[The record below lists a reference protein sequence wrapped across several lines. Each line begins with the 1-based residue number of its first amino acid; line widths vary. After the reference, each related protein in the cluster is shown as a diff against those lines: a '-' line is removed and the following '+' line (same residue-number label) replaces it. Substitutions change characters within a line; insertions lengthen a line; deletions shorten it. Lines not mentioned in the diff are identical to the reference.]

1 MFLKNKCFNGVVGSK
16 SCWVFDV
23 PLLLS
28 AIGLVVIEDTI
39 EIMECLGLRSL
50 EEISSLFSVT

>member
-23 PLLLS
+23 TLLLS

-39 EIMECLGLRSL
+39 EIME
-50 EEISSLFSVT
+50 